1 MSGTT
6 IPLASV
12 RRCVDHAN
20 PGAVFSKAAYE
31 GLLICCEEFITM
43 VTSEAS
49 NTRPNTLKIDHL
61 QLALKG
67 LDFEALCS
75 HLPEQEQD
83 GESCFHQSN
92 ESESDAEASTG
103 VSSSNKKKKKQP
115 NKSSVSPSAKL
126 DEKTTSNENVVCA
139 AKRKKRR
146 KRLTREEEAEL
157 IAEQERLFSESR
169 LRILQQQ
176 NNNV

>member
-83 GESCFHQSN
+83 GESCFYQSN

-103 VSSSNKKKKKQP
+103 VSSSNKKKKKTAQQIV
-115 NKSSVSPSAKL
+115 SV
-126 DEKTTSNENVVCA
+126 TQC
-139 AKRKKRR
+139 
-146 KRLTREEEAEL
+146 
-157 IAEQERLFSESR
+157 
-169 LRILQQQ
+169 
-176 NNNV
+176 